1 MKKVIFIIFMIF
13 IFMPSKSFSFD
24 IYGWWQSQKT
34 PSVFLKI
41 TEDKFYGFDYKI
53 NSMTD
58 NKIEIFVDHSN
69 VPSYIEK
76 KGADIIMITNAIG
89 EKKDYK
95 LVTRDTNLKSKDV
108 EKLCDVD

>member
-1 MKKVIFIIFMIF
+1 MKKAILIILIIF
-13 IFMPSKSFSFD
+13 IFIPSTSFAFD
-24 IYGWWQSQKT
+24 ICGWWQSQKT
-34 PSVFLKI
+34 PSVFLRI
-41 TEDKFYGFDYKI
+41 TNDKFYGFDYKI
-53 NSMTD
+53 NSRTD
-58 NKIEIFVDHSN
+58 NKIEIFVDHSS

-95 LVTRDTNLKSKDV
+95 LVTRDTNLKNKDV

>member
-1 MKKVIFIIFMIF
+1 MKKAIFIILIFAIF
-13 IFMPSKSFSFD
+13 IPSTSFAFD
-24 IYGWWQSQKT
+24 ICGWWQSQKT

-53 NSMTD
+53 NSRTD

-69 VPSYIEK
+69 IPSYIEK

-95 LVTRDTNLKSKDV
+95 LVTRDINLKDKDV
-108 EKLCDVD
+108 EKLYDVD

>member
-1 MKKVIFIIFMIF
+1 MKKAILLILIIF
-13 IFMPSKSFSFD
+13 IFVPSTSFAFD
-24 IYGWWQSQKT
+24 ICGWWQSQKT

-41 TEDKFYGFDYKI
+41 TNDKFYGFDYKI

-76 KGADIIMITNAIG
+76 KSADIIMITNAIG
-89 EKKDYK
+89 EKKYYK
-95 LVTRDTNLKSKDV
+95 LVTRDTNLKNKDV
-108 EKLCDVD
+108 EKLCGVD